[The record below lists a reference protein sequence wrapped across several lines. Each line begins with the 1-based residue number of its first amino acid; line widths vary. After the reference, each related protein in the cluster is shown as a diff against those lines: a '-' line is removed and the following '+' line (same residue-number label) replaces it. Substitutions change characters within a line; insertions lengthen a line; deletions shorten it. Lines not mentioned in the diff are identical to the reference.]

1 MLGKTVC
8 TLVVLSALLVPAVT
22 AQARVTRVEITE
34 RIPYAG
40 GMSFGAVGPY
50 EQIRGRLHYEV
61 DPGNPANAPIVD
73 LKFAPR
79 NAAGKVEFAGD
90 FHLLKPLDLAR
101 GNHRLLYDVNNRGNL
116 VMLAYYNNSPAAT
129 EPGNG
134 FLMRQGYS
142 LLWSAWN
149 WDVVPGGGRMRI
161 DLPIANDNGQTITG
175 MINTETVTAT
185 PAGPERCQPV
195 AWGNSQGYQ
204 PMDPQDR
211 NEATL
216 SVRDDPAGPKKAI
229 QGNLW
234 RFDFQRVAEL
244 TITRFCLD
252 DGVGIQSGKI
262 YELIYRAKDPR
273 VAGLGLAAMRDAM
286 SFFRFETQDRSGT
299 PNPLAPGGRPDAA
312 STYLFGYSQSGRAI
326 VTMLWQGLHV
336 DEGERMVAEGLIIVV
351 ASGGAKGSFNFRFAQ
366 TTHHPSHLEA
376 RYFPVDFFPFNYVPV
391 TNSVTGQSA
400 GLLDRAR
407 SMGKLPRII
416 AYNHELEYWGR
427 AASLVHTDV
436 SGTRDVG
443 FPENVRYYMVN
454 GAQHAP
460 PATRTR
466 PLYAYSGNI
475 LDQRPVGRALL
486 TALHEWVSRGIEP
499 PESRYPQIKK
509 GELVAP
515 ARHKAMLPAIPGL
528 WNNPGASEQAWHVD
542 YGPRFFTEGI
552 QDVVP
557 PAHLG
562 DYVNLVPAPDKD
574 GTSTGG
580 IRLPDIEAPLG
591 TYLGW
596 NPRNAA
602 IGNPG
607 YIARWDGSFFMFA
620 LSEAERE
627 KASDPRPSIA
637 KRYKDQGRYVQAIEQ
652 AARKLNKERFLLD
665 EDMQAMGERAR
676 QMVWPPVPTENYP
689 FWQMRP

>member
-1 MLGKTVC
+1 MLRKTVC
-8 TLVVLSALLVPAVT
+8 TFAVLTALLVPAVT
-22 AQARVTRVEITE
+22 AQALVTRVEIIE
-34 RIPYAG
+34 RVPYAG

-61 DPGNPANAPIVD
+61 DPGNPVNSPIVD

-90 FHLLKPLDLAR
+90 FHLLKPLDLSR

-116 VMLAYYNNSPAAT
+116 VMLGYYNNSPAPT

-161 DLPIANDNGQTITG
+161 DLPIANDNGKIITG

-185 PAGPERCQPV
+185 TTGPEKCQPV

-211 NEATL
+211 NEAVL

-234 RFDFQRVAEL
+234 SFDFQTVADV
-244 TITRFCLD
+244 TITRFCLN

-273 VAGLGLAAMRDAM
+273 VVGLGLAAMRDAM
-286 SFFRFETQDRSGT
+286 SFFRFEAQDRSGT
-299 PNPLAPGGRPDAA
+299 PNPLALGGRPDATR
-312 STYLFGYSQSGRAI
+312 TYLFGFSQSGRAI
-326 VTMLWQGLHV
+326 ANMLWQGLHV
-336 DEGERMVAEGLIIVV
+336 DEGDRMVAEGLIIVV
-351 ASGGAKGSFNFRFAQ
+351 ASGSAKGGFNFRFAQ
-366 TTHHPSHLEA
+366 TTHHPSHLEG
-376 RYFPVDFFPFNYVPV
+376 RYFPVDFFPFNYVAV
-391 TNSVTGQSA
+391 TNPVTGQTGS
-400 GLLDRAR
+400 LLDRAR
-407 SMGKLPRII
+407 TMGKLPHII

-436 SGTRDVG
+436 TGTRDVG

-466 PLYAYSGNI
+466 SLYAYSGNI

-486 TALHEWVSRGIEP
+486 VALHDWLSRGIKP

-509 GELVAP
+509 GQLVAP
-515 ARHKAMLPAIPGL
+515 AKHRAMLPAIPGL
-528 WNNPGASEQAWHVD
+528 WNNPGDSEQAWHVD

-557 PAHLG
+557 PTHLG
-562 DYVNLVPAPDKD
+562 NYVNLVPAPDKD
-574 GTSTGG
+574 GTSAGG
-580 IRLPDIEAPLG
+580 IRLPDIAVPLG

-602 IGNPG
+602 IGNPR

-620 LSEAERE
+620 LSEAERR
-627 KASDPRPSIA
+627 KAFDPRPSIA
-637 KRYKDQGRYVQAIEQ
+637 KRYKDQGRYVKAIEQ
-652 AARKLNKERFLLD
+652 TARKLEKEGLLLD
-665 EDMQAMGERAR
+665 EDVQAMIARAK
-676 QMVWPPVPTENYP
+676 QMVWPPVPVENYP